1 MKHGLPKYVPALTPL
16 HKAKRVSFA
25 KKHVKRTRFSSWM
38 FTDSKIF
45 LMSRAQSKRG
55 VKVWFAKGARPI
67 VQVRHGTLGL
77 HVYIGVTKYGI
88 TPPLFVTGAGSVKSS
103 YANAKTGA
111 MHTGVC
117 AAEYQGLV
125 LPHLIKQGNLLFAQ
139 SQSLATSWVFQQD
152 NAPIHKAKS
161 TSTYLEEQL
170 PSRWIKDWPPR
181 SPDLSWVENI
191 WAWAEHELQTNVG
204 QINSIEDLRRE
215 LKAVFRSAKIDK
227 LQRYV
232 KGMKKRM
239 REVIKRDGANIGK

>member
-1 MKHGLPKYVPALTPL
+1 MSPEILADLVHQTSSSNPISCRVLANQVQAKYGVVASPETIRRHLAAAGMKHGLPKYVPALTPL

-139 SQSLATSWVFQQD
+139 SQSLATSWVFPTRQCSY
-152 NAPIHKAKS
+152 P
-161 TSTYLEEQL
+161 
-170 PSRWIKDWPPR
+170 
-181 SPDLSWVENI
+181 
-191 WAWAEHELQTNVG
+191 
-204 QINSIEDLRRE
+204 
-215 LKAVFRSAKIDK
+215 
-227 LQRYV
+227 
-232 KGMKKRM
+232 
-239 REVIKRDGANIGK
+239 